1 MVVKEQSQTPEDTA
15 TGTDPVRATT
25 TRKKGMMKEM
35 MKKAEEDYD
44 DFVVKIRD
52 MRTKHPKY
60 YDAWDDYFWMQG
72 TNGASR
78 KWKGPPAPV
87 PTNIEIPKKRKSIL
101 DEVNRAMRS
110 GSFVGV

>member
-1 MVVKEQSQTPEDTA
+1 MT
-15 TGTDPVRATT
+15 
-25 TRKKGMMKEM
+25 KEM

-101 DEVNRAMRS
+101 DEVSWAMRS